1 MSELQPEYNWG
12 SLYSQRQG
20 HLAEV
25 NNMTCAEALIWY
37 HEHSYHVRPVEV
49 TPDGNRKLALL
60 NPGYHFAELPWPTD
74 AEIGW
79 LLQNWNAAW
88 QLGMIVAWDSSYLWA
103 LDVDDLGQWERF
115 QAEYNIIPTASQ
127 ITGRDRGGMTLLY
140 QRDPT
145 NTEEDDRESLR
156 QGPWSG
162 KYRNLEVKSNGSV
175 VVAPSVHHKTG
186 RKYQWM
192 ADGPGYPEEASST
205 MLARRGDIVQAALI
219 EVAARE
225 KLMDRAARRRADE
238 LEQET
243 TLADVPERP
252 GQVLA
257 DFLADTPQ
265 EVQFEIPGL
274 VPKQSRVIIT
284 GEEGVGKSTLSR
296 YIGFCHAAGIHPFTA
311 EPYGGGIT
319 VMIDCENAKSLNQMR
334 LAELAESVGRG
345 EGPPAAGGGLPDR
358 RHRPGQPLVAGVPAA
373 DGGRLE
379 GHHAGDR
386 PALQAVRRPRT
397 EERRVLHR
405 HLAVPGQAARARLLS
420 VDRGALPSG
429 ITRLRPGRRSLRQ
442 QRLAAVAGTGHAPGP
457 LRGAERLTRQP
468 LCRPGLLAGA
478 ACQGA
483 RLAGAVAG

>member
-334 LAELAESVGRG
+334 LAELAESVG
-345 EGPPAAGGGLPDR
+345 PDAAEKAHQR
-358 RHRPGQPLVAGVPAA
+358 LVADSQIGGIDLASPWWQEYLLRMVDGWKATMLVIGPLYKLCAAHEPKSEEFFTAISLFLDKLREHDCSAWIEAHCRQASPGYVRDVVPY
-373 DGGRLE
+373 GNSGWRRWPEQGMHLGR
-379 GHHAGDR
+379 
-386 PALQAVRRPRT
+386 
-397 EERRVLHR
+397 
-405 HLAVPGQAARARLLS
+405 S
-420 VDRGALPSG
+420 GALND
-429 ITRLRPGRRSLRQ
+429 
-442 QRLAAVAGTGHAPGP
+442 
-457 LRGAERLTRQP
+457 
-468 LCRPGLLAGA
+468 
-478 ACQGA
+478 
-483 RLAGAVAG
+483 